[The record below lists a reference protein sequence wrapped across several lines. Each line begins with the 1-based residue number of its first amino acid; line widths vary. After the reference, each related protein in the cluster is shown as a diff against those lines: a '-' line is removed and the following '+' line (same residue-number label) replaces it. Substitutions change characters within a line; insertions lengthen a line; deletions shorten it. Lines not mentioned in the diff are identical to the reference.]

1 MRALVVAAVLTVAM
15 CGNGVAADLVMPV
28 TSDAAGP
35 IQANVVNPYELLDL
49 TRAALAER
57 FPNMPAAEL
66 DKLAFKIADIN
77 SMRTL
82 QR

>member
-1 MRALVVAAVLTVAM
+1 MRALVVAAVLAVAM
-15 CGNGVAADLVMPV
+15 CGVSVAADLAMPV
-28 TSDAAGP
+28 VSDAAGP
-35 IQANVVNPYELLDL
+35 TQANVVNPYELLDL
-49 TRAALAER
+49 PRAALAER

-77 SMRTL
+77 SMRAP